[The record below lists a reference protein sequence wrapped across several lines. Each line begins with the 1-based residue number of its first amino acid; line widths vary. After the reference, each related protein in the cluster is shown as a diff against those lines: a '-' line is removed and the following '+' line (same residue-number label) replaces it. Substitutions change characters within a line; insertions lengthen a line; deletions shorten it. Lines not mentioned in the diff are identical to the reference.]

1 MITHNNDK
9 GNGFSRV
16 LKYLALVVS
25 LLLPLMTV
33 AAAWSTAQYQL
44 SEQNRDLER
53 LAEQQRIDHDTL
65 TEIRTD
71 VNWIRAALENKP

>member
-1 MITHNNDK
+1 MISHDNDK

-16 LKYLALVVS
+16 LKYLALIVS

-33 AAAWSTAQYQL
+33 AAAWSTAQNQL

-65 TEIRTD
+65 TKIRTD
-71 VNWIRAALENKP
+71 VNWIRAALENNP

>member
-1 MITHNNDK
+1 MIPHDNNK

-16 LKYLALVVS
+16 LRYLALIIS
-25 LLLPLMTV
+25 LLLPLMAVT
-33 AAAWSTAQYQL
+33 AAWSTAQYQL

-53 LAEQQRIDHDTL
+53 LAQQQRIDHDTL